1 MKLVTFSLC
10 GRDRVG
16 AVVDSQVIDLNAA
29 CSAAL
34 EAAGETDPAATAD
47 RVLPADMLGFLRGGD
62 AAMGAARSSL
72 RFVAERRMD
81 VLGAIYPLERVRLRA
96 PVPRPPKIVC
106 TGTNYEDYRQVVGL
120 AKSPVPLIFL
130 KAPSCVIGPEDPIR
144 IPAGYGEVYH
154 EYEFSCVI
162 GKRCKA
168 VPRER
173 AAEVIFG
180 YTIFHDI
187 TGRTLEATSR
197 EFQPWGKSIDSFGPM
212 GPWIVTP
219 EEMPADLYRLR
230 ILRRRN
236 GKVEAESNTSN
247 MIFRFDDIVAFASTF
262 WTLEPGDLITTASP
276 MAGPIFPGDVIE
288 SEIEGLGVL
297 RNPVESTPA
306 DPVYAQRIGL

>member
-10 GRDRVG
+10 GRDRIG
-16 AVVDSQVIDLNAA
+16 AVANSQVVDLNAA
-29 CSAAL
+29 CSASL
-34 EAAGETDPAATAD
+34 EAAGELEAAGTAD
-47 RVLPADMLGFLRGGD
+47 RILPADMLGFLRAGD
-62 AAMGAARSSL
+62 AAMAAARSAL
-72 RFVAERRMD
+72 RFVTDRQFD
-81 VLGAIYPLERVRLRA
+81 VLGAVYPLERVRLRA

-106 TGTNYEDYRQVVGL
+106 TGVNYEDYRQIIGL

-130 KAPSCVIGPEDPIR
+130 KAPSCVIGPEDVIQ

-154 EYEFSCVI
+154 EYEFSCII
-162 GKRCKA
+162 GHRCKA
-168 VPRER
+168 VPKER

-187 TGRTLEATSR
+187 TGRSLEAKSR
-197 EFQPWGKSIDSFGPM
+197 ELQPWGKSIDTYGPM

-236 GKVEAESNTSN
+236 GTIEAESNTSN
-247 MIFRFDDIVAFASTF
+247 MIFRFDEIVAFASTF

-276 MAGPIFPGDVIE
+276 MAGPILPGDVIE

-297 RNPVESTPA
+297 RNRVESIPT
-306 DPVYAQRIGL
+306 DPVYAQRVGL

>member
-1 MKLVTFSLC
+1 MRLVTFSLC
-10 GRDRVG
+10 GRDRIG
-16 AVVDSQVIDLNAA
+16 AVVDSQVIDLNAT
-29 CSAAL
+29 CSASL
-34 EAAGETDPAATAD
+34 EAAGEVEPATTAD
-47 RVLPADMLGFLRGGD
+47 RVLQADMLGFLRGGD
-62 AAMGAARSSL
+62 AAMAAARSAL
-72 RFVAERRMD
+72 RFATDRRMD
-81 VLGAIYPLERVRLRA
+81 VLGAVYPLERVRLRA

-106 TGTNYEDYRQVVGL
+106 TGVNYEDYRQVIGL

-130 KAPSCVIGPEDPIR
+130 KASSSVIGPEDAIQ

-168 VPRER
+168 VPKGR

-197 EFQPWGKSIDSFGPM
+197 EFQPWGKSIDTYGPM

-236 GKVEAESNTSN
+236 GQVEAESNTSN
-247 MIFRFDDIVAFASTF
+247 MIFHFDDIVAFASTF

-297 RNPVESTPA
+297 RNRVESIPA
-306 DPVYAQRIGL
+306 DPIYVERIGL

>member
-1 MKLVTFSLC
+1 MKLVTFSVC
-10 GRDRVG
+10 GRDRIG
-16 AVVDSQVIDLNAA
+16 AVVDSQVVDLNAA
-29 CSAAL
+29 CSASL
-34 EAAGETDPAATAD
+34 DAAGEVEPAATAD
-47 RVLPADMLGFLRGGD
+47 RILPSDMLGFLRAGE
-62 AAMGAARSSL
+62 AAMAAASSAL
-72 RFVAERRMD
+72 RFVGERRTD
-81 VLGAIYPLERVRLRA
+81 VLGAVYPLDRVRLRA

-106 TGTNYEDYRQVVGL
+106 TGTNYEDYRQVIGL

-130 KAPSCVIGPEDPIR
+130 KAPSCVIGSEDAIR
-144 IPAGYGEVYH
+144 IPVGYGEVYH

-168 VPRER
+168 FSRER
-173 AAEVIFG
+173 AGEVIFG
-180 YTIFHDI
+180 CTIFHDM
-187 TGRTLEATSR
+187 TGRSLEAKSR
-197 EFQPWGKSIDSFGPM
+197 EFQPWGKSIDTFGPM

-247 MIFRFDDIVAFASTF
+247 MIFHFDDIVAFASTF

-276 MAGPIFPGDVIE
+276 MAGPIFPGDLIE
-288 SEIEGLGVL
+288 SEVEGLGVL
-297 RNPVESTPA
+297 RNRVESIPA